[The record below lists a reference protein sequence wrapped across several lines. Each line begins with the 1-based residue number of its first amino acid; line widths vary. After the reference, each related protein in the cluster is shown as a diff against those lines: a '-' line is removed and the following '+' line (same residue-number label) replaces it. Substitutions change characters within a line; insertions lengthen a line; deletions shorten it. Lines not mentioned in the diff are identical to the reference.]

1 MRGRLVYVIGAS
13 GSGKDTLI
21 KAAADALADHPDIRF
36 ARRVITRQAD
46 PEGENHQPMSRD
58 AFNARAEQDLFAMH
72 WFANGHGYGVGLE
85 INDWLSAGHI
95 VVVNG
100 SRQWLGPARD
110 RYQELLPLLIE
121 VSHATLRQRL
131 LNRGRESVDEIE
143 ARMQRHQQ
151 MQPPSGQCIVI
162 NNDGPLTEAVQT
174 FINAII
180 EPTGGAA
187 PCK

>member
-1 MRGRLVYVIGAS
+1 MKGRLVYVIGAS

-58 AFNARAEQDLFAMH
+58 AFNARAEQGLFAMH

-100 SRQWLGPARD
+100 SRQWLEQARE
-110 RYQELLPLLIE
+110 RYEDLLPVLIE
-121 VSHATLRQRL
+121 VSPAVLRQRL
-131 LNRGRESVDEIE
+131 LDRGRESADEIE
-143 ARMQRHQQ
+143 ARMQRHQH
-151 MQPPSGQCIVI
+151 MQQPSGECIVI

-174 FINAII
+174 FIDAIL
-180 EPTGGAA
+180 EPTARTK
-187 PCK
+187 PCR